1 MDCSMTRPSTTA
13 RFPFFPFSLWSK
25 RPQQSISTQTP
36 APTPAQTVP
45 SPVMAQTQ
53 PQPQTQTQ
61 PSSRPSSQ
69 REAERQPEPEPEPE
83 PEVHI
88 QPEPQPQ
95 SQPQP
100 EPEIPRQV
108 TPPQPTPEELAER
121 DHQSRET
128 AREEAISELD
138 GLVGHDNV
146 KRQLHGVQTWVQ
158 ICRRHG
164 RDPKGEWYNI
174 AFLGQAGTGKTT
186 VARIYAKLL
195 YAMGI
200 CDAHTVC
207 ETTGADLVSRGPDG
221 VQQLLRG
228 MTDDPQGAL
237 QTAGVLIVDHPHP
250 LLETPQTP
258 AVEQALDDIRQ
269 VMERHTGRIIV
280 VFTGEVDEVTLFLR
294 ENPQL
299 QQRICSSLRFNDFD
313 RPQLVQ
319 LLARRIITDYN
330 GRMQVEGGLEGPYM
344 QAAARRL
351 VRGRAAKGSKGFKG
365 FANAHAVREMVKSI
379 AQRQALCLTDQ
390 QDGGMDEV
398 DYFFFSKDDVLGP
411 SPGEIRSESQAWAA
425 MQQLIGQDAVKASV
439 AEVFDTAE
447 ENYHR
452 EIRNQRRLP
461 LRINRIFAGPPGT
474 GKATAIRMYAQILV
488 DLGLLSGG
496 EVRAKP
502 LSALCDLSEEQLH
515 ATIDSTAGHVL
526 VVDVDSDRQ
535 ERPTVPDTVLDRLA
549 APRDDQCTI
558 LVGTHDSIS
567 QFLYRAGPRARVFET
582 QLVRFAALTREHME
596 ELFQSK
602 LDEQEL
608 DATPE
613 AFQAAMDTL
622 DNARMRRDF
631 DNARALDHLLAAAIY
646 HFERRSRTT
655 GVPSAPPVE
664 RLLEGRD
671 FNPELVGGT
680 TALVF
685 REELRHSIVP
695 DDIISILKR
704 YHNEMKAAWMQ
715 GLDPGQRMP
724 SAFIF
729 KGAPGTGKK
738 TVARQLGTLYYKMG
752 ALTDGALVPCS
763 VADLLAPQA
772 YPTSVRSRS
781 QLDCGRG
788 KVLFVEDA
796 HRLMENESATQAVDE
811 LVYLLPRYAP
821 EMVVILAGPAQE
833 MDQLLA
839 NRPRLAALFQEE
851 IVFRNPTPRECLRL
865 LDRKLTEQ
873 RVQGPRLYLT
883 DPRTPSHRE
892 FTRAIQILSMFPCW
906 SNARDVEVLARW
918 MVSACVRELPLE
930 ASAGG
935 ALPAMQLSDEQ
946 AMSCMVRLFNLKR
959 DRLRFNQDPKAR
971 ALPRALSQ
979 PRVTERTGVKFPV

>member
-1 MDCSMTRPSTTA
+1 
-13 RFPFFPFSLWSK
+13 
-25 RPQQSISTQTP
+25 
-36 APTPAQTVP
+36 
-45 SPVMAQTQ
+45 MAQTQ
-53 PQPQTQTQ
+53 TQTQTPP
-61 PSSRPSSQ
+61 PSPREPESPPPPS
-69 REAERQPEPEPEPE
+69 QPET
-83 PEVHI
+83 
-88 QPEPQPQ
+88 
-95 SQPQP
+95 
-100 EPEIPRQV
+100 PRMPAPA
-108 TPPQPTPEELAER
+108 PPQPTAEELAER
-121 DHQSRET
+121 DHQNREL
-128 AREEAISELD
+128 ARQEAVHELD
-138 GLVGHDNV
+138 SLVGHDNV

-164 RDPKGEWYNI
+164 RDPKNEWYNI
-174 AFLGQAGTGKTT
+174 ALLGNPGTGKTT
-186 VARIYAKLL
+186 VARIYAKML

-200 CDAHTVC
+200 CDSHTVC
-207 ETTGADLVSRGPDG
+207 ETTGADLASRGPDG
-221 VQQLLRG
+221 VQQLLRN
-228 MTDDPQGAL
+228 MTDAKAPV
-237 QTAGVLIVDHPHP
+237 QTAGVLIVDHPHTLIDAP
-250 LLETPQTP
+250 PTP
-258 AVEQALDDIRQ
+258 ATEQALEDIRHA
-269 VMERHTGRIIV
+269 MERNIGRIIV
-280 VFTGEVDEVTLFLR
+280 VFTGGADEMTGFLR
-294 ENPQL
+294 ESPAL
-299 QQRICSSLRFNDFD
+299 QQRICSSLRFHDFD
-313 RPQLVQ
+313 RQHLVQ
-319 LLARRIITDYN
+319 LLARRIVTEYN
-330 GRMQVEGGLEGPYM
+330 GRMQVEGGLEGTYM

-351 VRGRAAKGSKGFKG
+351 VRGRAAKGFT
-365 FANAHAVREMVKSI
+365 NAHAVREMVKSI
-379 AQRQALCLTDQ
+379 AQRQAQCLTDQ
-390 QDGGMDEV
+390 QDSGMDEV

-411 SPGEIRSESQAWAA
+411 SPAETKSESAAWEA
-425 MQQLIGQDAVKASV
+425 MQMLIGQDAVKTSV

-447 ENYHR
+447 ENYYR

-474 GKATAIRMYAQILV
+474 GKSTAIRMYAQILV

-502 LSALCDLSEEQLH
+502 LSALCDLSEDQLRE
-515 ATIDSTAGHVL
+515 TVESTAGHVL
-526 VVDVDSDRQ
+526 VVDVDTDRQ
-535 ERPTVPDTVLDRLA
+535 ERPTVPDAVVDMLA
-549 APRDDQCTI
+549 AARDNHCTI
-558 LVGTHDSIS
+558 LVGTHDTIS
-567 QFLYRAGPRARVFET
+567 QFLHRAGSKARGFET
-582 QLVRFAALTREHME
+582 HLVRFSPLTRDHME

-602 LDEQEL
+602 LDEQDL

-622 DNARMRRDF
+622 DNARMRKDF
-631 DNARALDHLLAAAIY
+631 DNARAVDHLLAAAVY
-646 HFERRSRTT
+646 HFERRSRT
-655 GVPSAPPVE
+655 GANAQPVE

-715 GLDPGQRMP
+715 GLDPGARMP
-724 SAFIF
+724 GTFVF
-729 KGAPGTGKK
+729 KGGPGTGKK

-752 ALTDGALVPCS
+752 ALSDGELVPCS
-763 VADLLAPQA
+763 VADLLAPHI

-781 QLDCGRG
+781 QLERGKG
-788 KVLFVEDA
+788 KVLFIEDA
-796 HRLMENESATQAVDE
+796 HRLAESESTTQAVDE
-811 LVYLLPRYAP
+811 LIYLLPKFAD

-839 NRPRLAALFQEE
+839 NRPRLSAMFQEE

-873 RVQGPRLYLT
+873 HLQGPRLYLT

-918 MVSACVRELPLE
+918 MVAACIRDLPLDG
-930 ASAGG
+930 SVS
-935 ALPAMQLSDEQ
+935 ALPAMQLTEEQ

-971 ALPRALSQ
+971 ALPRVLSQ
-979 PRVTERTGVKFPV
+979 PRCTDRTGVKFPV

>member
-1 MDCSMTRPSTTA
+1 MD
-13 RFPFFPFSLWSK
+13 
-25 RPQQSISTQTP
+25 
-36 APTPAQTVP
+36 
-45 SPVMAQTQ
+45 
-53 PQPQTQTQ
+53 
-61 PSSRPSSQ
+61 
-69 REAERQPEPEPEPE
+69 
-83 PEVHI
+83 
-88 QPEPQPQ
+88 
-95 SQPQP
+95 
-100 EPEIPRQV
+100 
-108 TPPQPTPEELAER
+108 
-121 DHQSRET
+121 
-128 AREEAISELD
+128 ELD

-164 RDPKGEWYNI
+164 RDPKSEWYNI
-174 AFLGQAGTGKTT
+174 AFLGNPGTGKTT
-186 VARIYAKLL
+186 VARIYAKML

-200 CDAHTVC
+200 CDSHTVC
-207 ETTGADLVSRGPDG
+207 ETTGADLLSRGPDG

-228 MTDDPQGAL
+228 MTDPQAPV
-237 QTAGVLIVDHPHP
+237 QTAGVLIVDHPQS
-250 LLETPQTP
+250 LLDAPPTP
-258 AVEQALDDIRQ
+258 ASEQALDDIRQ
-269 VMERHTGRIIV
+269 VMARHTGRIIV
-280 VFTGEVDEVTLFLR
+280 VFTGAADEVTHFLR

-299 QQRICSSLRFNDFD
+299 QQRICSSLRFDDFD
-313 RPQLVQ
+313 RQTLVQ
-319 LLARRIITDYN
+319 LLARRIILDYN

-351 VRGRAAKGSKGFKG
+351 VRGRAAKGFT
-365 FANAHAVREMVKSI
+365 NAHAVREMVKGI

-390 QDGGMDEV
+390 QDSGMDEV

-411 SPGEIRSESQAWAA
+411 SPAETRSESQAWEA

-447 ENYHR
+447 ENYYR
-452 EIRNQRRLP
+452 EIRSQRRLP

-474 GKATAIRMYAQILV
+474 GKSTAIRMYAQILV
-488 DLGLLSGG
+488 DLGLLHSS

-502 LSALCDLSEEQLH
+502 LSALCDLSEDQLRDTVD
-515 ATIDSTAGHVL
+515 AAAGHVL

-535 ERPTVPDTVLDRLA
+535 ECPTVPDIVFDILA
-549 APRDDQCTI
+549 APRDHHCTI
-558 LVGTHDSIS
+558 VVGS
-567 QFLYRAGPRARVFET
+567 QDGINRFLHRAGPKARRVFET

-596 ELFQSK
+596 ELFQTK
-602 LDEQEL
+602 LDEQDM

-622 DNARMRRDF
+622 DNARMRKDF
-631 DNARALDHLLAAAIY
+631 DNARALDHLLAAAIS
-646 HFERRSRTT
+646 HFDRRSRT
-655 GVPSAPPVE
+655 GANAISVE

-671 FNPELVGGT
+671 VNPELVGGT

-704 YHNEMKAAWMQ
+704 YHHEMKAAWMQ

-724 SAFIF
+724 SAFVF

-763 VADLLAPQA
+763 VADLLAPHI
-772 YPTSVRSRS
+772 YPTSLRSRD
-781 QLDCGRG
+781 QLDRGKG
-788 KVLFVEDA
+788 KVLFIEDA
-796 HRLMENESATQAVDE
+796 HRLAENESATQAVDE
-811 LVYLLPRYAP
+811 LVYLLPRHAP
-821 EMVVILAGPAQE
+821 ETVVILAGPAQE

-865 LDRKLTEQ
+865 LDRRLAEQ
-873 RVQGPRLYLT
+873 HVQGPRLYLT

-930 ASAGG
+930 SNGTTTLAQ
-935 ALPAMQLSDEQ
+935 MQLTDEQ